1 MNSPRVLPKE
11 PAEDK
16 INDAMKEIPSK
27 EAIQKALDAAYVA
40 FKTTTSGKNA
50 SYIPYLAKVPSQLFG
65 LAAVT
70 AQGDVVVAGD
80 SEYAFAIESISK
92 AFNLAPV
99 IDNIGPTALRTKVGA
114 DPTGEAFNSVMAI
127 ELHGGKPLSPLVN
140 AGAMATV
147 SLVPGDTPDSIWNHI
162 LGNLSAFAGADLTVN
177 EEVYSS
183 ESKTNQ
189 HNRGIAWLLD
199 SYGYF
204 YNDVNTSV
212 DLYTRM
218 CSVAVTVKQ
227 LATMGACYA
236 NKGINPLTGKRV
248 VKEENIPAILSE
260 ICMEGLYDATGDWM
274 FRAGVPAKSGVG
286 GGLVAVVPGC
296 MALAA
301 FSPPLDPSGNTVKG
315 QLALIQVIQ
324 ALKLNLFQ
332 A

>member
-1 MNSPRVLPKE
+1 MKNI
-11 PAEDK
+11 PAKDQ
-16 INDAMKEIPSK
+16 IL
-27 EAIQKALDAAYVA
+27 KALEAAYA
-40 FKTTTSGKNA
+40 ANKDSKGGANA
-50 SYIPYLAKVPSQLFG
+50 SYIPYLAKVPSDLFG

-70 AQGDVVVAGD
+70 AAGD
-80 SEYAFAIESISK
+80 IIAIGDSDYSFAIESISK
-92 AFNLAPV
+92 AFNLATV
-99 IDNIGPTALRTKVGA
+99 IDAIGPAALRAKVGA

-162 LGNLSAFAGADLTVN
+162 LGNLSAFAGNDLTVN
-177 EEVYSS
+177 EEVYVS

-218 CSVAVTVKQ
+218 CSVGVTVKQ

-236 NKGINPLTGKRV
+236 NKGVNPVTGKRV
-248 VKEENIPAILSE
+248 VKEENVPPILSE

-274 FRAGVPAKSGVG
+274 FRAGAPAKSGVG

-296 MALAA
+296 LALAA

-315 QLALIQVIQ
+315 QAALIQVIQ
-324 ALKLNLFQ
+324 ELGLNLFQ